1 LEKWIH
7 RVSFIVSFVI
17 VYVFLAYGYLSLK
30 GFVYQ
35 NGTFELVK
43 KAEAGLL
50 DFNQKKEDK
59 EKPSSFVLA
68 RNVALNLPQTI
79 IAGSADA
86 PLTIFE
92 FSSLACTHCADFHL
106 NGLPKLQK
114 EFTSKGKVKVSF
126 IHFPL
131 DRRSMQAAML
141 AECVGQEKK
150 ADFLNLVFSKQR
162 EWVLSTEPEKNL
174 INYAVMNGISEPF
187 AKRCLKNDDLAKEII
202 SNRQEAI
209 DKLKI
214 EGTPAFLISTE
225 NKNEIIFG
233 ISNINDFKKHLAD
246 RLDEEAALVQ
256 TKKEEE

>member
-1 LEKWIH
+1 MY
-7 RVSFIVSFVI
+7 VI
-17 VYVFLAYGYLSLK
+17 MAYVYLSFK

-35 NGTFELVK
+35 NGSFELVK

-50 DFNQKKEDK
+50 DFAKNDEP
-59 EKPSSFVLA
+59 EKPSSAVLA

-79 IAGSADA
+79 IAGDDSA

-114 EFTSKGKVKVSF
+114 EFTSQGKIKVAF

-141 AECVGQEKK
+141 AECVDKDKK

-162 EWVLSTEPEKNL
+162 EWVLSTEPETNL
-174 INYAVMNGISEPF
+174 INYAVINGLSAPE
-187 AKRCLKNDDLAKEII
+187 AKKCLKNDDLAKEII

-225 NKNEIIFG
+225 NKNEIIYG
-233 ISNINDFKKHLAD
+233 ISNINDFKNHLRE
-246 RLDEEAALVQ
+246 RLEE
-256 TKKEEE
+256 

>member
-1 LEKWIH
+1 MEKWIH
-7 RVSFIVSFVI
+7 RISFVLTFAFM
-17 VYVFLAYGYLSLK
+17 YVLMAYVYLSFK

-43 KAEAGLL
+43 KAEAGIL
-50 DFNQKKEDK
+50 DFAKNDDEPEKKA
-59 EKPSSFVLA
+59 SAVLA

-79 IAGSADA
+79 IAGDENA

-106 NGLPKLQK
+106 NGLKKLEK
-114 EFTSKGKVKVSF
+114 EFTSQGKVKVVF

-141 AECVGQEKK
+141 AECVDYDKK

-162 EWVLSTEPEKNL
+162 EWVLAVEPEKDL
-174 INYAVMNGISEPF
+174 INYAIINGLSAAAAE
-187 AKRCLKNDDLAKEII
+187 KCLKNDDLAKEII

-225 NKNEIIFG
+225 NKNEIVYG
-233 ISNINDFKKHLAD
+233 ISNINDFKNHLRE
-246 RLDEEAALVQ
+246 RL
-256 TKKEEE
+256 EEE